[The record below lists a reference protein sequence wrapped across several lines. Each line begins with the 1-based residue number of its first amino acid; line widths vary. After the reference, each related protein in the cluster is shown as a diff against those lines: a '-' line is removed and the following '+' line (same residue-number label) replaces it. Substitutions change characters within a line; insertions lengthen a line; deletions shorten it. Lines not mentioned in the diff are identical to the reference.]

1 VFQREHSLFS
11 MKQRVVSMDDAM
23 VRSPEDVVHD
33 EAVVFPLPL
42 RVFPMNEA
50 KVSMD
55 LAVSRMNQSKLQTR
69 KEKSLSNQPLFQTK
83 KDVCLRDQAVLSP
96 ISFAFQP

>member
-1 VFQREHSLFS
+1 

-23 VRSPEDVVHD
+23 VRSPDDVVHD

-50 KVSMD
+50 KLSMN
-55 LAVSRMNQSKLQTR
+55 LVVSRMNQSKLQMRTA
-69 KEKSLSNQPLFQTK
+69 KSLSNQPLFQTK
-83 KDVCLRDQAVLSP
+83 KDVCLRDQAVLSTT
-96 ISFAFQP
+96 SFALQP

>member
-1 VFQREHSLFS
+1 
-11 MKQRVVSMDDAM
+11 MYDAM
-23 VRSPEDVVHD
+23 VRSPDDVVHD
-33 EAVVFPLPL
+33 EAVVFQLPL

-50 KVSMD
+50 KLSMN
-55 LAVSRMNQSKLQTR
+55 LAVSLMNQSKLQMR

-96 ISFAFQP
+96 TSFAFQQ